1 MSCMQWRKLMKNIFL
16 IALILSG
23 VVANA
28 QVIKGSVKDAKTGE
42 TLPYVNVGIINRA
55 VGTVSN
61 DVGNYSISLTS
72 NESDSLRFSMIGYKP
87 QAFAVKDLTSR
98 QGALN
103 ISLVPDVKQ
112 LAEVKVTNRKWKTA
126 ILGNTTKSQST
137 NAGFHNNALGHEIG
151 IIIKIKRSPTWL
163 KSFNA
168 SLTENNLDSVKLRL
182 NVYSVKDGM
191 PDKSLLHDNI
201 FVTVKK
207 GQKAIDVDLTPYN
220 IMVEDKF
227 FIGLEWIKTV
237 PGHGLMFSAA
247 LFFSSPIISR
257 ETSQAA
263 WEKLGIAG
271 VGFNVTA
278 EY

>member
-1 MSCMQWRKLMKNIFL
+1 MRWRNLLMKGIFL
-16 IALILSG
+16 NALGAILFCA
-23 VVANA
+23 VANA

-42 TLPYVNVGIINRA
+42 TLPYVNVGIINGA
-55 VGTVSN
+55 TGTVSN
-61 DVGNYSISLTS
+61 EAGNYAITLTGS
-72 NESDSLRFSMIGYKP
+72 ESDSLRFSMIGYKP
-87 QAFAVKDLTSR
+87 QAFAVKELTTR

-103 ISLVPDVKQ
+103 ILLVPDVKQ
-112 LAEVKVTNRKWKTA
+112 LAEVKVTNRKWK
-126 ILGNTTKSQST
+126 IGVLGNTTKSQST
-137 NAGFHNNALGHEIG
+137 SAGFHDNVLGHEIG
-151 IIIKIKRSPTWL
+151 VIIKTKRSPTWL
-163 KSFNA
+163 KRFNA
-168 SLTENNLDSVKLRL
+168 SIVKNDLDSVKMRL

-191 PDKSLLHDNI
+191 PDKNLLHDNI

-207 GQKAIDVDLTPYN
+207 GQKAIDIDLTPYN

-227 FIGLEWIKTV
+227 FIGLEWIRTE

>member
-1 MSCMQWRKLMKNIFL
+1 MKKVCSTFL
-16 IALILSG
+16 ALILFCCL
-23 VVANA
+23 AHA
-28 QVIKGSVKDAKTGE
+28 QTVKGWVKDAKTGE
-42 TLPYVNVGIINRA
+42 ALPYVNIGVINRA
-55 VGTVSN
+55 IGTVSN
-61 DVGNYSISLTS
+61 DAGNYSITLNG

-87 QAFAVKDLTSR
+87 QAYVIKELATR
-98 QGALN
+98 QGNLN
-103 ISLVPDVKQ
+103 ISLVPDIKQ
-112 LAEVKVTNRKWKTA
+112 LSEVKVTNRKWKTGV
-126 ILGNTTKSQST
+126 LGNTTKSQST
-137 NAGFHNNALGHEIG
+137 SAGFTDNKLGHEIG
-151 IIIKIKRSPTWL
+151 IIIKTKRSPTWL
-163 KSFNA
+163 KHFNA
-168 SLTENNLDSVKLRL
+168 SIVKSDLDSVKMRL

-191 PDKSLLHDNI
+191 PDNNLLHDNI

-207 GQKAIDVDLTPYN
+207 GQEAIDVDLSQYN

-227 FIGLEWIKTV
+227 FIGLEWIKTE

-247 LFFSSPIISR
+247 LFFASPIISR

>member
-1 MSCMQWRKLMKNIFL
+1 MKKIGSTFL
-16 IALILSG
+16 ALLFCCL
-23 VVANA
+23 ANA
-28 QVIKGSVKDAKTGE
+28 QTISGWVKDAKTGE
-42 TLPYVNVGIINRA
+42 TLPYVNVGIIGRA
-55 VGTVSN
+55 TGTVSN
-61 DVGNYSISLTS
+61 DAGKYSITLNS
-72 NESDSLRFSMIGYKP
+72 NAIDSLRFSMVGYKA
-87 QAFAVKDLTSR
+87 QAYVIKDLITR
-98 QGALN
+98 QGDFN

-112 LAEVKVTNRKWKTA
+112 LNEVKVTNRKWKTGV
-126 ILGNTTKSQST
+126 LGNTTKSQST
-137 NAGFHNNALGHEIG
+137 SAGFQTNALGHEIG
-151 IIIKIKRSPTWL
+151 IIIKIKKSPTWL

-168 SLTENNLDSVKLRL
+168 SLTENDLDSVTMRL

-191 PDKSLLHDNI
+191 PDKNLLHDNI

-207 GQKAIDVDLTPYN
+207 GQKAINLDLTPYN

-227 FIGLEWIKTV
+227 FIGLEWIKAA
-237 PGHGLMFSAA
+237 PGHGVMFSAA
-247 LFFSSPIISR
+247 LFFASPIISR